1 MQHGAVGP
9 QGLVALARDVLA
21 WPFLPALRTRRLR
34 GQGCVA
40 SIEHLRAS
48 AIGQTDVQAD
58 LSLDLA
64 QLPGFLPFSAA
75 PRRRGQ
81 RQGNFS
87 PSRSQRLV
95 IGSVT
100 RTNHLEELFST
111 ESSALGNLYFLTS

>member
-1 MQHGAVGP
+1 MQHVAG
-9 QGLVALARDVLA
+9 GLRGLATLARDLLA
-21 WPFLPALRTRRLR
+21 WPCVPALRTRRLR

-95 IGSVT
+95 
-100 RTNHLEELFST
+100 TNSIMHDSHLGKLF
-111 ESSALGNLYFLTS
+111 GH